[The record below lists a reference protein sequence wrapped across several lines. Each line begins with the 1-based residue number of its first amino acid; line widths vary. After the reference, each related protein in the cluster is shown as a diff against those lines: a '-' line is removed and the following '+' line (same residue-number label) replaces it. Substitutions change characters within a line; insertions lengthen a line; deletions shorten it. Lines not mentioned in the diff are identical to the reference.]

1 MNLANAISVAR
12 LSDIGQ
18 MRDRN
23 EDAVASDL
31 TTGLIMVADGMGGY
45 KAGEIASEMAILIV
59 TSELAELMHGQQS
72 FLRSDGALSVPK
84 MLKKAV
90 TMANALIYQA
100 SQEYADCSGMGTTI
114 VLGVFADNKIVVG
127 HIGDSRLYRLR
138 ENTLEQLTEDHS
150 LLQEQINAG
159 LITKAQAKASNDG
172 HLVTRALGTDAE
184 VELEINEYETKVGD
198 IYLLCTDGLTDL
210 VEDEEIR
217 NAMIDANRNINLAAK
232 HLVRLANK
240 YGGADNISVVIAL
253 VKEEFAMKR
262 SWMHKLLLG

>member
-1 MNLANAISVAR
+1 MNLASAINVAR

-18 MRDRN
+18 MRERN

-59 TSELAELMHGQQS
+59 TAELAELMQGQHLLMKRDS
-72 FLRSDGALSVPK
+72 ALSVSS
-84 MLKKAV
+84 MLNHAV
-90 TMANALIYQA
+90 AMANELIYKV
-100 SQEYADCSGMGTTI
+100 SQEYAACSGMGTTF
-114 VLGVFADNKIVVG
+114 VLGVFTDNKIIVG
-127 HIGDSRLYRLR
+127 HIGDSRMYRLR
-138 ENTLEQLTEDHS
+138 EYMLEQLTEDHS

-159 LITKAQAKASNDG
+159 LITKEQARASNDG

-184 VELEINEYETKVGD
+184 VELEINEYEAKIGD
-198 IYLLCTDGLTDL
+198 MYLLCSDGLTDL

-217 NAMIDANRNINLAAK
+217 KTMIEANGNISLAAK

-240 YGGADNISVVIAL
+240 YGGVDNISVVIAL
-253 VKEEFAMKR
+253 VKDDFVMKR
-262 SWMHKLLLG
+262 SWMHKLLG

>member
-1 MNLANAISVAR
+1 MSLANAISIAR

-59 TSELAELMHGQQS
+59 TTELAELMQGQQLLKQKVS
-72 FLRSDGALSVPK
+72 MLSVTR
-84 MLKKAV
+84 MLKHAV
-90 TMANALIYQA
+90 ALANMLIYKT
-100 SQEYADCSGMGTTI
+100 SQEYAACSGMGTTF
-114 VLGVFADNKIVVG
+114 VLGVFTDNKIIVG
-127 HIGDSRLYRLR
+127 HIGDSRMYRLR
-138 ENTLEQLTEDHS
+138 ENMLEQLTEDHS

-159 LITKAQAKASNDG
+159 LMTKEQAKASNDG

-184 VELEINEYETKVGD
+184 VQLDINEHEAKVGD
-198 IYLLCTDGLTDL
+198 MYLLCSDGLTDL

-217 NAMIDANRNINLAAK
+217 NTMINANGNISLVAK
-232 HLVRLANK
+232 NLVRLANK

-253 VKEEFAMKR
+253 VKDEFAIKR
-262 SWMHKLLLG
+262 SWMHKLLG